1 MRKALYIAIFLHFL
15 RKLLGKVMESPREL
29 PADFPGFAPGEP
41 VRLDVILSLADGS
54 MEIYG
59 GLDQFPKDATRDYA
73 YETIRCLNAME
84 PKDIFGRVTN
94 VKSAVF
100 SLVHGRL
107 CKSEYSQFKL
117 RYGLGVFKR
126 IHAQVVQGN
135 FDPSRYERGLY
146 RTAETE

>member
-1 MRKALYIAIFLHFL
+1 
-15 RKLLGKVMESPREL
+15 
-29 PADFPGFAPGEP
+29 
-41 VRLDVILSLADGS
+41 
-54 MEIYG
+54 
-59 GLDQFPKDATRDYA
+59 
-73 YETIRCLNAME
+73 ME